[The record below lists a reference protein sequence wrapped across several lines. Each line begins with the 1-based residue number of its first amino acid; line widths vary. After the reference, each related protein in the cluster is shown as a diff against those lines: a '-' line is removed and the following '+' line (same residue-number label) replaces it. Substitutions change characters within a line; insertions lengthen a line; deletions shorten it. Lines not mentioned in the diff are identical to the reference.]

1 MARRC
6 LVSGKGPMSGNNVSH
21 SKRRTRRRFLPNL
34 QPITLLSD
42 ALNLPVR
49 LRLSTRGIKTIE
61 INGGIDAWLM
71 SVSDAK
77 LSDEARQLKRRIE
90 KATERRAAAAH

>member
-6 LVSGKGPMSGNNVSH
+6 LVSGKGPQSGNNVSH

-61 INGGIDAWLM
+61 INGGIDAWLL

-90 KATERRAAAAH
+90 KAAERRAATAH

>member
-6 LVSGKGPMSGNNVSH
+6 LVSGKGPQSGNNVSH

-49 LRLSTRGIKTIE
+49 LRLRGIKTIE
-61 INGGIDAWLM
+61 INGGIDAWLL

>member
-6 LVSGKGPMSGNNVSH
+6 LVSGKGPQAGNNVSH

-34 QPITLLSD
+34 QPITFLSD

-49 LRLSTRGIKTIE
+49 LRLTTRGIKTVE

-90 KATERRAAAAH
+90 KAAERRAEKAA

>member
-49 LRLSTRGIKTIE
+49 LRLTTRGIKTIE
-61 INGGIDAWLM
+61 INGGIDAWLL

-90 KATERRAAAAH
+90 KAAERRAAAAH

>member
-6 LVSGKGPMSGNNVSH
+6 LVSGKGPQSGNNVSH

-49 LRLSTRGIKTIE
+49 LRLTTRGIKTIE
-61 INGGIDAWLM
+61 INGGIDAWLL

>member
-6 LVSGKGPMSGNNVSH
+6 LVSGKGPQSGNNVSH

-49 LRLSTRGIKTIE
+49 LRLTTRGIKTIE
-61 INGGIDAWLM
+61 INGGIDAYLLG
-71 SVSDAK
+71 VSDAK
-77 LSDEARQLKRRIE
+77 LSDEARKLKRRIE
-90 KATERRAAAAH
+90 KAAERRAAAAS

>member
-6 LVSGKGPMSGNNVSH
+6 PVSGKGPQSGNNVSH

-49 LRLSTRGIKTIE
+49 LRLTTRGIKTIE

-90 KATERRAAAAH
+90 KAAERRAAAAH

>member
-6 LVSGKGPMSGNNVSH
+6 MVSGKGVQTGNNVSH

-34 QPITLLSD
+34 QPISLISD
-42 ALNLPVR
+42 ALGHAVR
-49 LRLSTRGIKTIE
+49 LRLTARGIRTVE
-61 INGGIDAWLM
+61 ANGGIDAFLL

-77 LSDEARQLKRRIE
+77 LDADALTLKRRIE
-90 KATERRAAAAH
+90 KAAERRAAKAA

>member
-6 LVSGKGPMSGNNVSH
+6 LVSGKGPQSGNNVSH

-34 QPITLLSD
+34 QPITLISD

-61 INGGIDAWLM
+61 INGGIDAYLLG
-71 SVSDAK
+71 VSDAK
-77 LSDEARQLKRRIE
+77 LSDEARKLKRRIE
-90 KATERRAAAAH
+90 KAAERRAAAAS